1 MEDKTYIIKK
11 SDIMENGYVVVP
23 VSCLEE
29 AGSVPEH
36 EDGDEVS
43 Y

>member
-11 SDIMENGYVVVP
+11 SDIVENGYVVVP

-29 AGSVPEH
+29 ADVPEH